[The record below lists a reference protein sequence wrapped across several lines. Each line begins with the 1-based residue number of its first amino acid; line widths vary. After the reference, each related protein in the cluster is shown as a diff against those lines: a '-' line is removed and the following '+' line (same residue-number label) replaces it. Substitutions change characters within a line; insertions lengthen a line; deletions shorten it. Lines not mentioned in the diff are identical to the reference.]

1 TVFPSGEA
9 KDPAKD
15 TAWALI
21 VTLAISAMIY
31 MTVQTVAV
39 GTVPGLASSE
49 KPLVDSAQIFL
60 GPLAGSLISAL
71 ACVSIIGNLS
81 GNALASPRVTYA
93 FAEHRDVPALFGKVH
108 PRYGTP
114 VISIMFFCG
123 IGGILA
129 ISGTFVWLAMMSVV
143 ARLATYL
150 VTCLAVP

>member
-1 TVFPSGEA
+1 
-9 KDPAKD
+9 
-15 TAWALI
+15 
-21 VTLAISAMIY
+21 M
-31 MTVQTVAV
+31 
-39 GTVPGLASSE
+39 
-49 KPLVDSAQIFL
+49 
-60 GPLAGSLISAL
+60 
-71 ACVSIIGNLS
+71 
-81 GNALASPRVTYA
+81 TYA

-150 VTCLAVP
+150 VTCLAVPVLRKRSGGQAGFRVPFGPVIPLSGAMLCLWLFTHASFQDIRAFVIACAAGAVLYLVRPRRMSSARNLQSSM